1 MVAVTTFF
9 KRVSLRPPA
18 AALRLIHMPPV
29 RADAVCVSAARSPL
43 LFRDGHSSVV
53 SELHKQLNGVRPD
66 ILVVSVGGGL
76 LCGIVQGLHRVGWR
90 GVPVVAMETKG
101 ADSLAEC
108 ARSAS
113 WAKLNSITRFL
124 LP

>member
-1 MVAVTTFF
+1 M
-9 KRVSLRPPA
+9 SLRPPA
-18 AALRLIHMPPV
+18 AALCLIHMLPV
-29 RADAVCVSAARSPL
+29 RANAVCVSAARSPL

-66 ILVVSVGGGL
+66 VLVVSVGGGGL

-90 GVPVVAMETKG
+90 GVPVVAMETNG

-113 WAKLNSITRFL
+113 WAKLNSITR
-124 LP
+124 

>member
-29 RADAVCVSAARSPL
+29 RADAVCVSAVCSPL
-43 LFRDGHSSVV
+43 LFRDSHSSVV

-66 ILVVSVGGGL
+66 VLVVSVGGGGL
-76 LCGIVQGLHRVGWR
+76 LCGIVQGLHRVGWG

-108 ARSAS
+108 AQSAS
-113 WAKLNSITRFL
+113 WAKLNNITR
-124 LP
+124 